1 MNNQVNILVVE
12 DDKNTGI
19 LLRKHL
25 EAEGFQ
31 IKLCVDGAKGLKCF
45 EEEIFE
51 LCILDIMLPS
61 MDGLKL
67 AETIRKNDLQVPI
80 IFLTARNLKSDKVQ
94 GYNNGCDDYITKPFD
109 IDELILKIHAML
121 RRVNTVKEVSKEIKV
136 SDLCLL
142 TSERL
147 LVSTNKK
154 TKLSHKEMLL
164 LEQFFTH
171 FNTVVSRSDLLINC
185 WGNDDYFSSNI
196 LNVYLTKIR
205 KLIREDNTLEL
216 QNIHGYGYKLCKK
229 ISDKSLDK

>member
-1 MNNQVNILVVE
+1 MSRQVNILIVE

-25 EAEGFQ
+25 EAEGFK
-31 IKLCVDGAKGLKCF
+31 ISLCVDGAKGLKCF
-45 EEEIFE
+45 EEEAFE

-61 MDGLKL
+61 IDGLEL
-67 AETIRKNDLQVPI
+67 AETIRKIDQHIPI

-94 GYNNGCDDYITKPFD
+94 GYKNGCDDYITKPFD
-109 IDELILKIHAML
+109 IDELLMKIQAMV
-121 RRVNTVKEVSKEIKV
+121 RRINPVKEVPSEIKV

-142 TSERL
+142 TNERL
-147 LVSTNKK
+147 LLSGNKK
-154 TKLSHKEMLL
+154 IRLSHKEMLL

-205 KLIREDNTLEL
+205 KLIREDDSLIL
-216 QNIHGYGYKLCKK
+216 QNIHGHGYKLSKK
-229 ISDKSLDK
+229 